1 MVYPDSL
8 KIGAHWYRLIFART
22 WEGSDEDCMGQTFYD
37 RGEIYIRS
45 GLPDTVTFSTVMHEI
60 LHVINPQLEH
70 VFLEGL
76 AEQLAQVLLDNELI
90 DEG

>member
-1 MVYPDSL
+1 MVYPEFL
-8 KIGAHWYRLIFART
+8 KIGAHEYKLIFASH
-22 WEGSDEDCMGQTFYD
+22 WLGSDEGDLGQTFYD

-45 GLPDTVTFSTVMHEI
+45 GLPDTVTFSTLMHEI
-60 LHVINPQLEH
+60 LHVINPQLDH

-76 AEQLAQVLLDNELI
+76 AEQMSQVLLDNELI